1 MPNHCLS
8 KLVIGGKSKPVQS
21 VKQLLWGLNGL
32 IDFNKVIRTPSDLQ
46 ATKESTDNQA
56 QIAKNIRKYGF
67 GSWYDFQREKWG
79 T

>member
-1 MPNHCLS
+1 
-8 KLVIGGKSKPVQS
+8 
-21 VKQLLWGLNGL
+21 L